1 MEWIRQEEITGDR
14 RSKEVMRSFRI
25 LELFCRLKRRL
36 LRLCF
41 HSHEYIIAFPLF
53 ALRDTGKLN
62 SDMQQTH
69 TTTNAVALIYN
80 GQLATAGL

>member
-1 MEWIRQEEITGDR
+1 MAWWNGSDRSGQRGDEEFSHLKDNPHI
-14 RSKEVMRSFRI
+14 I
-25 LELFCRLKRRL
+25 CRLKRRL
-36 LRLCF
+36 KRCF

-53 ALRDTGKLN
+53 PLRDTGKLN

-69 TTTNAVALIYN
+69 TTTNAAALIYN